1 MRPLRPT
8 SLLCAAVL
16 GLGTTLVAG
25 TAPATATATAAG
37 TVTIASPALAVQVDT
52 AFPRVVQY
60 TDQATG
66 AVLHG
71 NEDPLTQVNLNGSAQ
86 TPTVTSSVTADH
98 VDYTMAFANGDTV
111 KATLSVS
118 GSALTFAVTSIDDAA
133 VPVTSLSIP
142 QHNLVSVR
150 SDQPG
155 ATVETTRMNTNT
167 TGTGDTFT
175 PLTSGTAVDA
185 APQGAMYAILNTG
198 SLAASIATNSY
209 YDSPSGQNAAD
220 SGRIQKQ
227 TVAKSGYRRA
237 GLWSGDWLHRAA
249 GAAGTEPLPYAK
261 VVVTGDRNADSTVDW
276 QDGAIAFR
284 SIMTSPQGWQDTA
297 RRVVQRIPYNFASQ
311 ATHPF
316 LQTLDETKRV
326 ARATDG
332 LGQFVLLK
340 GYGSE
345 GHDSAHPDYGLVGTR
360 QGGAADLNTLIAAGA
375 GHNADIGVHIND
387 TEAYPVARSFDPA
400 LLNNGGADKGWDY
413 LDQSYH
419 LNYRLDG
426 TSGKRLARLRQ
437 LKAAA
442 PDLKFLYVDTW
453 YGDGYASQALA
464 REINGLGYQ
473 LTTEF
478 PDKFED
484 QSLWSHWANDLN
496 YGGSNYKGVN
506 SQVVRFIRNQQRDD
520 WIAGD
525 PLLGGGTLTAYEGW
539 QGTKDF
545 ANFLTTTFT
554 TNLPTKY
561 LQGFTIRKWAAN
573 RIDFDGGVSATL
585 SGNTRTISKDGHP
598 VLIGDSYLLPWDQ
611 SGESKLYH
619 WSGTGGTSTWN
630 VPASWAQ
637 NGTAKLYKL
646 TDQGRVPV
654 TDLPVTGGKVTVTAT
669 AKTPYVL
676 YPSAAPAQADAGFG
690 EGGPVRDP
698 GFTSGGLSKWT
709 VSGSASVTRNAAGR
723 SQLTVGQGATSVSQ
737 QLTGLTPGTYAASV
751 YVSTATGRR
760 ATLAVTPAGGA
771 EQSAYA
777 TSSPYRNN
785 VGADEK
791 NGSTTQRMR
800 VLFDVPAG
808 QSTATLALRADAA
821 AGTAGFDD
829 VRVVRT
835 ARGPQGGHTFAEDF
849 ENVDSGW
856 YPFVVGPAGGA
867 AADPRTHL
875 AQLNAPYTQAGWNG
889 KLIDDVLAGGNSLK
903 SHEERPGLIYQTIPQ
918 TLRFEPGHQYRVS
931 FAYQQSVAGD
941 YAFTLGA
948 GTAQVSSDTLPQA
961 RTTNTFTRTFTA
973 GVDAWIGMRKLTA
986 ETSDTDR
993 DLVIDDLAVD
1003 DLGATTSLNLALNKP
1018 TTASS
1023 AQSADYPATAAT
1035 DGSATSRWSSA
1046 FADPQWIQ
1054 VDLGSVKNVN
1064 RVVLNWEVAY
1074 GRAYTV
1080 QLSDDGATWRDAYA
1094 TTTGDGGTDELTGLG
1109 GSGRYLRVT
1118 GTQRATGYGY
1128 SLWEVEAYS

>member
-16 GLGTTLVAG
+16 GLGTTLMAG
-25 TAPATATATAAG
+25 TAPATATAAG

-66 AVLHG
+66 AVLYG
-71 NEDPLTQVNLNGSAQ
+71 NEDPLTQVSLNGSAQ
-86 TPTVTSSVTADH
+86 TPTVTSSVAADH

-118 GSALTFAVTSIDDAA
+118 GSALTFAVTSIADSA

-150 SDQPG
+150 SSQPG
-155 ATVETTRMNTNT
+155 AAVETTRMNTNT

-175 PLTSGTAVDA
+175 PLTSTAAADT

-249 GAAGTEPLPYAK
+249 GAPGTEPLPYAK
-261 VVVTGDRNADSTVDW
+261 VVVTGDRNADTTVDW

-375 GHNADIGVHIND
+375 GYNADIGVHIND

-426 TSGKRLARLRQ
+426 TSGKRLARLQ
-437 LKAAA
+437 ELKAVA

-453 YGDGYASQALA
+453 YGDGYTSQALA

-506 SQVVRFIRNQQRDD
+506 SQVARFIRNQQRDD

-545 ANFLTTTFT
+545 TNFLTTTFT

-585 SGNTRTISKDGHP
+585 SGTTRTISKDGHP
-598 VLIGDSYLLPWDQ
+598 VLIGDTYLLPWNQ
-611 SGESKLYH
+611 GGESKLYH
-619 WSGTGGTSTWN
+619 WSGTGGASTWN

-637 NGTAKLYKL
+637 NGTAKLYRL
-646 TDQGRVPV
+646 TDQGRVLV
-654 TDLPVTGGKVTVTAT
+654 GDLPVTAGKVTLTAT
-669 AKTPYVL
+669 AKTPYVV

-698 GFTSGGLSKWT
+698 GFTSGDLSKWT
-709 VSGSASVTRNAAGR
+709 VTGSASVTRNAVGQ
-723 SQLTVGQGATSVSQ
+723 SQLTIGQGATTVAQ
-737 QLTGLTPGTYAASV
+737 QLNGLTPGTYAASA
-751 YVSTATGRR
+751 YVSTATGRT
-760 ATLAVTPAGGA
+760 ATLAVAPAGAA

-791 NGSTTQRMR
+791 NGSTMQRMR

-808 QSTATLALRADAA
+808 QSTATLALRADGA
-821 AGTAGFDD
+821 AGTAAFDD

-835 ARGPQGGHTFAEDF
+835 ARSPQGGHTFAEDF

-856 YPFVVGPAGGA
+856 YPFVVGPAGGST
-867 AADPRTHL
+867 ADPRTHI
-875 AQLNAPYTQAGWNG
+875 AQRNAPYTQAGWNG
-889 KLIDDVLAGGNSLK
+889 KLIDDVLSGANSLK
-903 SHEERPGLIYQTIPQ
+903 SHEERPGLLYQTIPQ
-918 TLRFEPGHQYRVS
+918 TLRFEPGHQYKVT

-948 GTAQVSSDTLPQA
+948 GTGQVSSDTLPQA
-961 RTTNTFTRTFTA
+961 RTTNTFTKTFTA

-986 ETSDTDR
+986 ETSDSDR
-993 DLVIDDLAVD
+993 DLVVDDLTVD
-1003 DLGATTSLNLALNKP
+1003 DLGATLSPDLALNRP

-1023 AQSADYPATAAT
+1023 VQSADYPATAAT
-1035 DGSATSRWSSA
+1035 DGSPTSRWSSA
-1046 FADPQWIQ
+1046 FAADPQWIQ

-1074 GRAYTV
+1074 GRAYKV
-1080 QLSDDGATWRDAYA
+1080 QLSDDGTTWRDAYS
-1094 TTTGDGGTDELTGLG
+1094 TTTSDGGTDELTGLN

-1128 SLWEVEAYS
+1128 SLWAVEAYS